1 MVWKVSLSLIRM
13 VAESF
18 FLPLAAVGTSLSS
31 TQACPANIGS
41 RVTIEN
47 GRTGRHTSISIRKRE
62 IGTPSPAAGAFLYAL
77 SITKVILNGSNKL
90 ISKYISAYFIVS

>member
-1 MVWKVSLSLIRM
+1 MEGQLITGPNGGRIFLPSAGCRGNVSLFNAGVSGQYW
-13 VAESF
+13 ESCHDREWQDGQTYF
-18 FLPLAAVGTSLSS
+18 YFNS
-31 TQACPANIGS
+31 
-41 RVTIEN
+41 EE
-47 GRTGRHTSISIRKRE
+47 RE